1 MSLSSLEYIIK
12 EDYSKDVYSHEEKSP
27 SDKDVDN
34 YFDLKTKYFT
44 ELLNFNQGKTKKI
57 TSMIYNDGE
66 NKPVTTNYPI
76 IFRENEGNYIIDVIN
91 DEEPHN
97 VLYSKKIGI
106 NKVVNVKHRLDE
118 ISKQIENNHFIIKKW
133 NMFNKLEGLRRDK
146 LETDILHTHDMINDA
161 EKEKRSL
168 LHENEI
174 KELKVDYQRVKIEN
188 ANLHIEYNIL
198 NEAIIKYIQ
207 YKLRH
212 HSSYSID
219 LISEN
224 NKSKVLFDDI
234 IKSISSSDIDKASLE
249 SKLLNYLRQERMIN
263 QTSKMLP
270 NDIVLFT
277 NEEDGSSDVGIIKSD
292 LTSGPIEKVLIETS
306 DRDLVEVLYSSVKP
320 IKSLQELMSSLIIDI
335 DNFTITYE
343 NYREL
348 LLKSDPQLASLI
360 PEYSRIIEVT
370 DNSDGKLTK
379 SNKIN
384 YFYQSK
390 NVPEESS
397 KQKLKL
403 GIHKKSKST
412 PIKDLKLSIN
422 IVDDSLLYDNSDIFM
437 FYSNSAASSPG
448 KGTKEEITSGEE
460 YTELKVTEDWRKKL
474 SNFHIRKDTR
484 DNIIPIII
492 DGIPFAS
499 VEHYFH
505 FSKFWNVPHFTQS
518 KKQQYNQ
525 YAMKFTFNYS
535 GSDGWGR
542 QDANKAKMM
551 GSKKHGLEHRPDWF
565 KPIKGIK
572 KDKMSTLEQQK
583 GGGNFITLRDYCLLK
598 GVYAKFTQLNGLKK
612 MLINTG
618 NAKLIHPIGGS
629 PRKNEYEVSF
639 QVLYTRYLI
648 KNNIKLFNYQNEE
661 KDYELVENQ
670 IKTLLSTY
678 YLEKRF
684 SEKNIL
690 SDILEMLKDDI
701 KFSVNW
707 KRNEIKLFVKNLLAK
722 NQDPLEYADTK
733 PKLKAFMKEIEGIGA
748 DYKPNIPR
756 TRSETDLVSLESE
769 KPKLIRS
776 QSDTTSSRRQQEKKI
791 TKDQHH
797 SDINIAREKQKEIEM
812 ILKGQEQDTIAIT
825 EEKLSQSA
833 EPLSSEIKQITT
845 TYPQDLLADETKSID
860 SSGQVDLEIDEVEVI
875 GSSGLPIK
883 PISKLQVDDFGSS
896 KDQLQLPEQEESEEL
911 VESYQDEAKPDINV
925 TDEEMEEEVINT
937 NIEEESLSKIQI
949 DNFGTAEPK
958 IEISGVESI
967 AQTED
972 KPTPQIKEIKLVE
985 DGHGQEELEES
996 EDVQELVEGEEE
1008 SETQQPIETGIPR
1021 TYSEDIAVAKKES
1034 IESGKKLHEEIENLH
1049 QFIEQSNKNIFNVPP
1064 DGDCGYYSIVE
1075 IMAINNISPLNFKE
1089 TEELQYSRERERKKV
1104 SIVEEDQYSS
1114 VLYNAMLEL
1123 RRDVSL
1129 KFKSNIKYDEVQT
1142 DSLESIKSI
1151 IAADKGSDIYTK
1163 DIHDA
1168 YIRSIERSANSDL
1181 NPGSWISDIELGII
1195 SALFNINIKVY
1206 YSNKTVRTYEALK
1219 YSELYPN
1226 PPTMNLGAT
1235 PQTIEIGYYSNFHYV
1250 GVINREIEQ
1259 SKLEALKYYVVTLEI
1274 GDSEMYE
1281 VAFDLNIIGEGET
1294 EVIPLGIYNQ
1304 QTHKIKYFSYTKSEL
1319 DRKLGEAFSNF
1330 KSKNEINEETV
1341 EKEGLFTPIYYFKDI
1356 SSGKVFKES
1365 DLKSEILGV
1374 VKVKQLKGGRTYSKI
1389 KFN

>member
-1 MSLSSLEYIIK
+1 M
-12 EDYSKDVYSHEEKSP
+12 
-27 SDKDVDN
+27 
-34 YFDLKTKYFT
+34 
-44 ELLNFNQGKTKKI
+44 
-57 TSMIYNDGE
+57 
-66 NKPVTTNYPI
+66 
-76 IFRENEGNYIIDVIN
+76 
-91 DEEPHN
+91 
-97 VLYSKKIGI
+97 
-106 NKVVNVKHRLDE
+106 
-118 ISKQIENNHFIIKKW
+118 
-133 NMFNKLEGLRRDK
+133 
-146 LETDILHTHDMINDA
+146 
-161 EKEKRSL
+161 
-168 LHENEI
+168 
-174 KELKVDYQRVKIEN
+174 
-188 ANLHIEYNIL
+188 
-198 NEAIIKYIQ
+198 
-207 YKLRH
+207 
-212 HSSYSID
+212 
-219 LISEN
+219 
-224 NKSKVLFDDI
+224 
-234 IKSISSSDIDKASLE
+234 
-249 SKLLNYLRQERMIN
+249 
-263 QTSKMLP
+263 
-270 NDIVLFT
+270 
-277 NEEDGSSDVGIIKSD
+277 
-292 LTSGPIEKVLIETS
+292 
-306 DRDLVEVLYSSVKP
+306 
-320 IKSLQELMSSLIIDI
+320 
-335 DNFTITYE
+335 
-343 NYREL
+343 
-348 LLKSDPQLASLI
+348 
-360 PEYSRIIEVT
+360 
-370 DNSDGKLTK
+370 
-379 SNKIN
+379 
-384 YFYQSK
+384 
-390 NVPEESS
+390 
-397 KQKLKL
+397 
-403 GIHKKSKST
+403 
-412 PIKDLKLSIN
+412 
-422 IVDDSLLYDNSDIFM
+422 
-437 FYSNSAASSPG
+437 
-448 KGTKEEITSGEE
+448 
-460 YTELKVTEDWRKKL
+460 
-474 SNFHIRKDTR
+474 
-484 DNIIPIII
+484 
-492 DGIPFAS
+492 
-499 VEHYFH
+499 
-505 FSKFWNVPHFTQS
+505 
-518 KKQQYNQ
+518 
-525 YAMKFTFNYS
+525 
-535 GSDGWGR
+535 
-542 QDANKAKMM
+542 
-551 GSKKHGLEHRPDWF
+551 
-565 KPIKGIK
+565 
-572 KDKMSTLEQQK
+572 
-583 GGGNFITLRDYCLLK
+583 
-598 GVYAKFTQLNGLKK
+598 
-612 MLINTG
+612 
-618 NAKLIHPIGGS
+618 
-629 PRKNEYEVSF
+629 
-639 QVLYTRYLI
+639 
-648 KNNIKLFNYQNEE
+648 
-661 KDYELVENQ
+661 
-670 IKTLLSTY
+670 
-678 YLEKRF
+678 
-684 SEKNIL
+684 
-690 SDILEMLKDDI
+690 
-701 KFSVNW
+701 
-707 KRNEIKLFVKNLLAK
+707 FVKNLLAK

-937 NIEEESLSKIQI
+937 NIEEEPLSKIQI